1 MNNNTEGNNINNIR
15 TQSGK
20 RTETMKGNTQRNI
33 QRENGVKAQAS
44 NQRNTQRRN
53 GTGAQAVNRN
63 AQRRNEAESQAANQ
77 RNVQRKN
84 AQRKNSMGVQAANR
98 STQQSS
104 QTSAKK
110 RNGNSKKTSNKKGNN
125 KKGNNRQRKNKKP
138 RTQKQKIFRVI
149 KYIFLVL
156 FLILLAVGI
165 RYGSI
170 VLKYKSEAE
179 ALIEEKGDDAFTD
192 SLTTVVFDA
201 DGAELAEF
209 SSDKNSYYL
218 KSEEIPYMAKK
229 IFIAVEDRKF
239 EKHSG
244 VDYVAVARAFVELI
258 KNNGEV
264 TQGGSTITQQL
275 ARNVFLTH
283 EVSIERK
290 LKEIFIARKLEKKY
304 SKDQILEYYING
316 IYFANGFYGLE
327 AAAKGYFQKS
337 AVDLSLSELA
347 FVCSIPNNPTLYDP
361 MTNMENTLKRRDRVL
376 KQIYEQGYITQN
388 TYNEALAEVITLSPD
403 IKSSSNNY
411 VETFIRYS
419 ATIELMKERGF
430 IFKNSFSSSAEE
442 EEYDRNYSEVYSECN
457 QLLFTSGYRIYTS
470 IDMGVQEL
478 LQNTLDE
485 KLSESQDKSE
495 DGIYKFQGS
504 ATCVDN
510 STGYVVAVVGG
521 RTQNEYKGYTLN
533 RAYQSFRQPGSSIK
547 PILVYT
553 PLFERGYT
561 PSSIVED
568 EPVKNGPVNAPNVYS
583 GSISLKYAI
592 KTSKN
597 TVAWNCFEDMGYGTC
612 IDYLLKMNF
621 SHIVKDDYT
630 PAMSIGGMTYGASTF
645 EMAAA
650 YATIENQGVFRNPTC
665 IKRIENAFGEVI
677 WSNGSNDKNTKQIYE
692 KKATLMM
699 TDCMKEVLD
708 SGTGRNYKIDT
719 AICAAKTGTT
729 NDDKD
734 TWFVGFSH
742 YYTTAVWCGYDMP
755 QEIEGNLVRSAGN
768 TWHDFMEKLH
778 DSLKIVDFDSYYD
791 EDEDD
796 TRNEEETETTTEE
809 TTEDNSTEATT
820 SNEIYTNPEAVT
832 TQEETTTKQ
841 KETETETET
850 ETTTKNV
857 ETSNTEIITSQTSQ
871 IITSSE
877 RNTEA
882 EENTTLPEQENNE

>member
-1 MNNNTEGNNINNIR
+1 LGNNTKGNNVNGSK
-15 TQSGK
+15 TQREK
-20 RTETMKGNTQRNI
+20 RTGAVQKNSQENERPRPANQRTS
-33 QRENGVKAQAS
+33 QGKAGAAAQSAG
-44 NQRNTQRRN
+44 QRNT
-53 GTGAQAVNRN
+53 
-63 AQRRNEAESQAANQ
+63 AQRKAGATPRPANQGVRQ
-77 RNVQRKN
+77 RNVQTKDEPGIHAAKRN
-84 AQRKNSMGVQAANR
+84 SQENSQPAAQ
-98 STQQSS
+98 
-104 QTSAKK
+104 K
-110 RNGNSKKTSNKKGNN
+110 RNG
-125 KKGNNRQRKNKKP
+125 KNKKKKKRKP
-138 RTQKQKIFRVI
+138 RTRKQKILRVI
-149 KYIFLVL
+149 KYILLALFLVL
-156 FLILLAVGI
+156 LALGI
-165 RYGSI
+165 RYGSV
-170 VLKYKSEAE
+170 VLRYKREAE
-179 ALIEEKGDDAFTD
+179 ALMEEKGDNAFTD

-201 DGAELAEF
+201 DGRELTKF
-209 SSDKNSYYL
+209 SSDKTSYYL
-218 KSEEIPYMAKK
+218 KSEEIPYLAKK
-229 IFIAVEDRKF
+229 IFIAIEDRKF

-244 VDYVAVARAFVELI
+244 VDYAAVARAFVELI

-290 LKEIFIARKLEKKY
+290 IKEIFIARKLEKKY
-304 SKDQILEYYING
+304 KKDQILEFYING

-337 AVDLSLSELA
+337 AVELSLSELA

-361 MTNMENTLKRRDRVL
+361 MVNMENTLKRRDRVL
-376 KQIYEQGYITQN
+376 KQIYDQGYIDQN
-388 TYNEALAEVITLSPD
+388 TYNEAAAEEIHLSPD
-403 IKSSSNNY
+403 IKNSNNNY

-419 ATIELMKERGF
+419 ATIELMKQRGF
-430 IFKNSFSSSAEE
+430 VFKSSFNSSAEE
-442 EEYDRNYSEVYSECN
+442 EEYDKNYSEVYSECN

-470 IDMGVQEL
+470 IDMGVQQL

-485 KLSESQDKSE
+485 KLGESQDKTE

-561 PSSIVED
+561 PGSIVED
-568 EPVKNGPVNAPNVYS
+568 EPVKNGPVNSPNVYS

-597 TVAWNCFEDMGYGTC
+597 TVAWNCFEEMGYGTC

-630 PAMSIGGMTYGASTF
+630 PAMSIGGMTYGVSTY

-650 YATIENQGVFRNPTC
+650 YAALENQGVYRNPTC
-665 IKRIENAFGEVI
+665 IKRIENSFGEVI
-677 WSNGSNDKNTKQIYE
+677 WSNGNNDKNTKQIYE

-708 SGTGRNYKIDT
+708 SGTGKNYKIDT
-719 AICAAKTGTT
+719 GICAAKTGTT
-729 NDDKD
+729 NDNKD
-734 TWFVGFSH
+734 TWLVGYSR

-768 TWHDFMEKLH
+768 IWHDFMEKLH

-791 EDEDD
+791 DEDEEDD
-796 TRNEEETETTTEE
+796 TKNDGDTEDTTEETTTEE
-809 TTEDNSTEATT
+809 TSEETAET
-820 SNEIYTNPEAVT
+820 SNEIYTSPEDVT
-832 TQEETTTKQ
+832 TKEETTI

-850 ETTTKNV
+850 QTETVTKDSETTSK
-857 ETSNTEIITSQTSQ
+857 EILTPKPSE

-877 RNTEA
+877 KITES
-882 EENTTLPEQENNE
+882 EENTTLPERENNE

>member
-53 GTGAQAVNRN
+53 GTGAQDVNRN

-84 AQRKNSMGVQAANR
+84 AQRKNSTGVQAANR

-110 RNGNSKKTSNKKGNN
+110 RNGNSKKTSSKKGNN

-337 AVDLSLSELA
+337 AVD
-347 FVCSIPNNPTLYDP
+347 
-361 MTNMENTLKRRDRVL
+361 
-376 KQIYEQGYITQN
+376 
-388 TYNEALAEVITLSPD
+388 
-403 IKSSSNNY
+403 
-411 VETFIRYS
+411 
-419 ATIELMKERGF
+419 
-430 IFKNSFSSSAEE
+430 
-442 EEYDRNYSEVYSECN
+442 
-457 QLLFTSGYRIYTS
+457 
-470 IDMGVQEL
+470 
-478 LQNTLDE
+478 
-485 KLSESQDKSE
+485 
-495 DGIYKFQGS
+495 
-504 ATCVDN
+504 
-510 STGYVVAVVGG
+510 
-521 RTQNEYKGYTLN
+521 
-533 RAYQSFRQPGSSIK
+533 
-547 PILVYT
+547 
-553 PLFERGYT
+553 
-561 PSSIVED
+561 
-568 EPVKNGPVNAPNVYS
+568 
-583 GSISLKYAI
+583 
-592 KTSKN
+592 
-597 TVAWNCFEDMGYGTC
+597 
-612 IDYLLKMNF
+612 
-621 SHIVKDDYT
+621 
-630 PAMSIGGMTYGASTF
+630 
-645 EMAAA
+645 
-650 YATIENQGVFRNPTC
+650 
-665 IKRIENAFGEVI
+665 
-677 WSNGSNDKNTKQIYE
+677 
-692 KKATLMM
+692 
-699 TDCMKEVLD
+699 
-708 SGTGRNYKIDT
+708 
-719 AICAAKTGTT
+719 
-729 NDDKD
+729 
-734 TWFVGFSH
+734 
-742 YYTTAVWCGYDMP
+742 
-755 QEIEGNLVRSAGN
+755 
-768 TWHDFMEKLH
+768 
-778 DSLKIVDFDSYYD
+778 
-791 EDEDD
+791 
-796 TRNEEETETTTEE
+796 
-809 TTEDNSTEATT
+809 
-820 SNEIYTNPEAVT
+820 
-832 TQEETTTKQ
+832 
-841 KETETETET
+841 
-850 ETTTKNV
+850 
-857 ETSNTEIITSQTSQ
+857 
-871 IITSSE
+871 
-877 RNTEA
+877 
-882 EENTTLPEQENNE
+882 

>member
-1 MNNNTEGNNINNIR
+1 MNNNTEGNNVNSVR
-15 TQSGK
+15 TQNRK
-20 RTETMKGNTQRNI
+20 RTETRKGNPQRNI
-33 QRENGVKAQAS
+33 QRGNGVKSQAS
-44 NQRNTQRRN
+44 SQRNTQRRS
-53 GTGAQAVNRN
+53 TT
-63 AQRRNEAESQAANQ
+63 ESRSGNQ
-77 RNVQRKN
+77 KN
-84 AQRKNSMGVQAANR
+84 AQSKNTVALQTTGRHIQKN
-98 STQQSS
+98 S
-104 QTSAKK
+104 QTSVKKKK
-110 RNGNSKKTSNKKGNN
+110 RSNKKESN
-125 KKGNNRQRKNKKP
+125 KKRKKKTP
-138 RTQKQKIFRVI
+138 RTRKQKIFRII
-149 KYIFLVL
+149 KYIFLAL
-156 FLILLAVGI
+156 FLVLLIAGV

-170 VLKYKSEAE
+170 VLKYISEAD
-179 ALIEEKGDDAFTD
+179 ALIEEKGEDAFTD

-201 DGAELAEF
+201 DGVELAEF

-244 VDYVAVARAFVELI
+244 VDYTAVARAFVELI

-376 KQIYEQGYITQN
+376 KQIYDQGYINQN
-388 TYNEALAEVITLSPD
+388 TYNEALAEMIVLSPD
-403 IKSSSNNY
+403 IKNSNNNY

-419 ATIELMKERGF
+419 ATIELMKQRGF

-442 EEYDRNYSEVYSECN
+442 EEYDKNYSEVYSECN

-485 KLSESQDKSE
+485 KLSESQDKTE

-597 TVAWNCFEDMGYGTC
+597 TVAWNCFEDIGYGTC

-621 SHIVKDDYT
+621 SHIVNEDYT
-630 PAMSIGGMTYGASTF
+630 PAMSIGGMTYGVSTF
-645 EMAAA
+645 EMATA
-650 YATIENQGVFRNPTC
+650 YATLENQGIFRNPTC

-708 SGTGRNYKIDT
+708 SGTGKNYKVDS

-755 QEIEGNLVRSAGN
+755 QEIEGTLVRSAGN

-791 EDEDD
+791 E
-796 TRNEEETETTTEE
+796 EEETTNQEETKTTVEE
-809 TTEDNSTEATT
+809 TTKHTEDT
-820 SNEIYTNPEAVT
+820 SAETGTSEVYTNPEDIT
-832 TQEETTTKQ
+832 TQEETTTKE
-841 KETETETET
+841 KETETETEMET
-850 ETTTKNV
+850 ETTTKNF
-857 ETSNTEIITSQTSQ
+857 ETSSTEIITSHTVQ

-877 RNTEA
+877 RNTQN
-882 EENTTLPEQENNE
+882 EENTTLPQPQNNE

>member
-1 MNNNTEGNNINNIR
+1 MNNNTEGNNVNNAR
-15 TQSGK
+15 TQTGK
-20 RTETMKGNTQRNI
+20 RTETMKGNTQRNV
-33 QRENGVKAQAS
+33 QRGNATK
-44 NQRNTQRRN
+44 
-53 GTGAQAVNRN
+53 AQAVNKG
-63 AQRRNEAESQAANQ
+63 
-77 RNVQRKN
+77 VQRSN
-84 AQRKNSMGVQAANR
+84 
-98 STQQSS
+98 
-104 QTSAKK
+104 QTSTKK
-110 RNGNSKKTSNKKGNN
+110 ENPKGKKGKK
-125 KKGNNRQRKNKKP
+125 KKGKNRKP
-138 RTQKQKIFRVI
+138 RTRKQKIFRII
-149 KYIFLVL
+149 KYIFLAL
-156 FLILLAVGI
+156 FLILLLVGA
-165 RYGSI
+165 RYASI
-170 VLKYKSEAE
+170 ILKYKSEAE
-179 ALIEEKGDDAFTD
+179 ALIKEKGDDAFTD

-244 VDYVAVARAFVELI
+244 VDYVAVARAFIELI

-316 IYFANGFYGLE
+316 IYFANGFYGIE

-337 AVDLSLSELA
+337 AVELSLSELA

-376 KQIYEQGYITQN
+376 KQIYDQGYINQN

-403 IKSSSNNY
+403 IKNSSNNY

-419 ATIELMKERGF
+419 ATIELMKQRGF
-430 IFKNSFSSSAEE
+430 IFKNSFSSSAEK
-442 EEYDRNYSEVYSECN
+442 EEYDKNYSEVYSECN

-485 KLSESQDKSE
+485 KLSESEDKSE

-561 PSSIVED
+561 PGSTVED
-568 EPVKNGPVNAPNVYS
+568 EPIKNGPVNAPNVYS
-583 GSISLKYAI
+583 GSVSLKYAI

-597 TVAWNCFEDMGYGTC
+597 TVAWNFFQDMGYGTC

-621 SHIVKDDYT
+621 SHIVEDDYT
-630 PAMSIGGMTYGASTF
+630 PAMSIGGMTYGVSTF
-645 EMAAA
+645 EMATA

-665 IKRIENAFGEVI
+665 IKRIEDAFGEVI

-699 TDCMKEVLD
+699 IDCMKEVLN
-708 SGTGRNYKIDT
+708 SGTGKNYQIDS

-755 QEIEGNLVRSAGN
+755 QEIQGNLVRSAGN
-768 TWHDFMEKLH
+768 IWHDFMERLH

-791 EDEDD
+791 EEEED
-796 TRNEEETETTTEE
+796 TTTEEETETTTEQ
-809 TTEDNSTEATT
+809 TTEDSSTEITT
-820 SNEIYTNPEAVT
+820 SNQVYTNPEDVT
-832 TQEETTTKQ
+832 TQEETTTKE

-850 ETTTKNV
+850 ETTTKNS
-857 ETSNTEIITSQTSQ
+857 ETSSPEIITSQSSQ
-871 IITSSE
+871 IVTSSD
-877 RNTEA
+877 RNTET
-882 EENTTLPEQENNE
+882 EENTTLPEQQNNE

>member
-1 MNNNTEGNNINNIR
+1 MNNNTEGNNVNNAR
-15 TQSGK
+15 TQTGK
-20 RTETMKGNTQRNI
+20 RTETMKGNTQRNV
-33 QRENGVKAQAS
+33 QRGNATK
-44 NQRNTQRRN
+44 
-53 GTGAQAVNRN
+53 AQAVNKG
-63 AQRRNEAESQAANQ
+63 
-77 RNVQRKN
+77 VQRSN
-84 AQRKNSMGVQAANR
+84 
-98 STQQSS
+98 

-110 RNGNSKKTSNKKGNN
+110 ENPKGKKGKK
-125 KKGNNRQRKNKKP
+125 KKGKNRKP
-138 RTQKQKIFRVI
+138 RTRKQKIFRII
-149 KYIFLVL
+149 KYIFLAL
-156 FLILLAVGI
+156 FLILLLVGA
-165 RYGSI
+165 RYASI
-170 VLKYKSEAE
+170 ILKYKSEAE
-179 ALIEEKGDDAFTD
+179 ALIKEKGDDAFTD

-244 VDYVAVARAFVELI
+244 VDYVAVARAFIELI

-316 IYFANGFYGLE
+316 IYFANGFYGIE

-337 AVDLSLSELA
+337 AVELSLSELA

-376 KQIYEQGYITQN
+376 KQIYDQGYINQN

-403 IKSSSNNY
+403 IKNSSNNY

-419 ATIELMKERGF
+419 ATIELMKQRGF
-430 IFKNSFSSSAEE
+430 IFKNSFSSSAEK
-442 EEYDRNYSEVYSECN
+442 EEYDKNYSEVYSECN

-485 KLSESQDKSE
+485 KLSESEDKSE

-561 PSSIVED
+561 PGSTVED
-568 EPVKNGPVNAPNVYS
+568 EPIKNGPVNAPNVYS
-583 GSISLKYAI
+583 GSVSLKYAI

-597 TVAWNCFEDMGYGTC
+597 TVAWNFFQDMGYGTC

-621 SHIVKDDYT
+621 SHIVEDDYT
-630 PAMSIGGMTYGASTF
+630 PAMSIGGMTYGVSTF
-645 EMAAA
+645 EMATA

-665 IKRIENAFGEVI
+665 IKRIEDAFGEVI

-699 TDCMKEVLD
+699 IDCMKEVLN
-708 SGTGRNYKIDT
+708 SGTGKNYQIDS

-755 QEIEGNLVRSAGN
+755 QEIQGNLVRSAGN
-768 TWHDFMEKLH
+768 IWHDFMERLH

-791 EDEDD
+791 EEEED
-796 TRNEEETETTTEE
+796 TTTEEETETTTEQ
-809 TTEDNSTEATT
+809 TTEDSSTEITT
-820 SNEIYTNPEAVT
+820 SNQVYTNPEDVT
-832 TQEETTTKQ
+832 TQEETTTKE

-850 ETTTKNV
+850 ETTTKNS
-857 ETSNTEIITSQTSQ
+857 ETSSPEIITSQSSQ
-871 IITSSE
+871 IVTSSD
-877 RNTEA
+877 RNTET
-882 EENTTLPEQENNE
+882 EENTTLPEQQNNE